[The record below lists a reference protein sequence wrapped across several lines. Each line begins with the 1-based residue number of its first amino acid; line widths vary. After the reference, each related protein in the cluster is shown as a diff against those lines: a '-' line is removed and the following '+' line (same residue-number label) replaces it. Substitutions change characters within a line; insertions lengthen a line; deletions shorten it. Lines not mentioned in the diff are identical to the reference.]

1 MITFLRWM
9 LLTVVLV
16 GYVVDA
22 LMVTAYAMWLN
33 PWLPIITK
41 VSTTF

>member
-9 LLTVVLV
+9 LPSMVLV

-22 LMVTAYAMWLN
+22 LMVTVYAMWLN
-33 PWLPIITK
+33 PWLPIITE
-41 VSTTF
+41 VRTRS

>member
-9 LLTVVLV
+9 LPTVVLV

-33 PWLPIITK
+33 PWLPIITE
-41 VSTTF
+41 VRTRS